1 MIKGVKIRLD
11 IHYILYSIY
20 KFNKNLNNNSIKE
33 KIKNHSKQDIA
44 FLNNVTLNSMR
55 FHLHCEKIIKSYI
68 KKKIRDQ
75 ERILLI
81 SAVTQIVYLNFK
93 EYAVI
98 NCSVEIAK
106 KLKLYPGLIN
116 ASLKKISKNKKKLSK
131 IKIGYKDLPEWF
143 QKKTMNLSKS
153 DKEKFLRNFY
163 KEPDIHIV
171 FKNKRKLEEFD
182 EELVQTSNVS
192 GFLLN
197 KKDINRK
204 KTFIDG
210 EWWVQD
216 FSSFFPLYN
225 LKFKDKNKKFLD
237 ACAAPGGKSF
247 QLLSKKIDVVLNDKS
262 IKRITILKSNLNRLK
277 FNTKIINSDFVDFD
291 NKTKYD
297 VIIIDAPCS
306 AIGTIRRNPEILFKM
321 KEPNFKKL
329 NSIQKKMLDKASNLL
344 NKNGY
349 IIYMTCSFLKDETE
363 DQVNHFLKKNKNFEL
378 CNFEKTIDNLDCSK
392 ILKKNFMITLPDHV
406 LNYKIDGY
414 FAASIKKL
422 Q

>member
-1 MIKGVKIRLD
+1 M
-11 IHYILYSIY
+11 
-20 KFNKNLNNNSIKE
+20 
-33 KIKNHSKQDIA
+33 
-44 FLNNVTLNSMR
+44 
-55 FHLHCEKIIKSYI
+55 
-68 KKKIRDQ
+68 
-75 ERILLI
+75 
-81 SAVTQIVYLNFK
+81 
-93 EYAVI
+93 
-98 NCSVEIAK
+98 
-106 KLKLYPGLIN
+106 
-116 ASLKKISKNKKKLSK
+116 
-131 IKIGYKDLPEWF
+131 
-143 QKKTMNLSKS
+143 
-153 DKEKFLRNFY
+153 
-163 KEPDIHIV
+163 
-171 FKNKRKLEEFD
+171 
-182 EELVQTSNVS
+182 
-192 GFLLN
+192 
-197 KKDINRK
+197 
-204 KTFIDG
+204 
-210 EWWVQD
+210 
-216 FSSFFPLYN
+216 
-225 LKFKDKNKKFLD
+225 
-237 ACAAPGGKSF
+237 
-247 QLLSKKIDVVLNDKS
+247 VLNDKS

-277 FNTKIINSDFVDFD
+277 FNTKIINSDFVEFD

-363 DQVNHFLKKNKNFEL
+363 DQVNNFLKKNKNFEL

>member
-116 ASLKKISKNKKKLSK
+116 ASLKKFQKIKKLSK
-131 IKIGYKDLPEWF
+131 IKIEYKDLPEWF
-143 QKKTMNLSKS
+143 QKTMNLSKS

-163 KEPDIHIV
+163 KEPDII
-171 FKNKRKLEEFD
+171 
-182 EELVQTSNVS
+182 
-192 GFLLN
+192 
-197 KKDINRK
+197 
-204 KTFIDG
+204 
-210 EWWVQD
+210 
-216 FSSFFPLYN
+216 
-225 LKFKDKNKKFLD
+225 
-237 ACAAPGGKSF
+237 
-247 QLLSKKIDVVLNDKS
+247 
-262 IKRITILKSNLNRLK
+262 
-277 FNTKIINSDFVDFD
+277 
-291 NKTKYD
+291 
-297 VIIIDAPCS
+297 
-306 AIGTIRRNPEILFKM
+306 
-321 KEPNFKKL
+321 
-329 NSIQKKMLDKASNLL
+329 
-344 NKNGY
+344 
-349 IIYMTCSFLKDETE
+349 
-363 DQVNHFLKKNKNFEL
+363 
-378 CNFEKTIDNLDCSK
+378 
-392 ILKKNFMITLPDHV
+392 
-406 LNYKIDGY
+406 
-414 FAASIKKL
+414 
-422 Q
+422 